1 MTDYRRYR
9 VKGGTYFFTVNLA
22 ERKRR
27 LLTEHVG
34 ILRDAFR
41 TVKQAHPFQLDAI
54 VILPDHLHTLW
65 TLPEGDDDF
74 SLRWRQIKSAFSRAI
89 EKGERVSLSRQV
101 KQERGIWQRR
111 FWEHAIRD
119 DNDFARHVDY
129 IHFNPVKHGYVTR
142 VVDWPYSSFH
152 RYVRLGICPLDWVGT
167 AEDLGYE

>member
-1 MTDYRRYR
+1 MTNYRLYR
-9 VKGGTYFFTVNLA
+9 VKGGSYFFTVNLA
-22 ERKRR
+22 ERKRK

-54 VILPDHLHTLW
+54 VIFPDHLHALW

-74 SLRWRQIKSAFSRAI
+74 SLRWRQVKSAFSGAI
-89 EKGERVSLSRQV
+89 EKGERVSLSRAT

-111 FWEHAIRD
+111 FGEHAIRD

-129 IHFNPVKHGYVTR
+129 IHFNPVKHGYVAR
-142 VVDWPYSSFH
+142 VADWPYSSFH
-152 RYVRLGICPLDWVGT
+152 RYVRLGICPLDWVG
-167 AEDLGYE
+167 AVEDLGYE